1 MPASSPPCQELSRTG
16 QPRPGPRPLFLARD
30 THGGSHSPEPT
41 SFRPEREDPV
51 CETLPVT
58 QGEPGREL
66 LWPTAAPCPSHHPP
80 FQESVLSTCR
90 VPVTGTPGAAVAG
103 PAGLAP

>member
-1 MPASSPPCQELSRTG
+1 M
-16 QPRPGPRPLFLARD
+16 
-30 THGGSHSPEPT
+30 
-41 SFRPEREDPV
+41 

-103 PAGLAP
+103 PASLAPRRGHQEHPGDMVVRGLELTPHALLRNKG